1 MESKIINMGGDKPL
15 QFIIGIEQS
24 TLIPSFM
31 TTVDEL
37 WMAVVGAD
45 LYTAINSHQ
54 FLCINKNLKDHKD
67 FAATMNITSFKSLML
82 TGETQRFQDYVFAI
96 IDFVVKNYITPSLTF
111 YITFMSDTSQHAVN
125 AIVELEKG
133 IIMVGAQ
140 LGNKLS
146 NMK

>member
-24 TLIPSFM
+24 TLTPSFM
-31 TTVDEL
+31 ATIDEL
-37 WMAVVGAD
+37 WMSVVGAG
-45 LYTAINSHQ
+45 LYQAINSHQ
-54 FLCINKNLKDHKD
+54 FLCINKNLIDDRD

-82 TGETQRFQDYVFAI
+82 VGETQRFQDYVFSI
-96 IDFVVKNYITPSLTF
+96 IDFVVNNYITPSLTF

>member
-24 TLIPSFM
+24 TLTPSFM
-31 TTVDEL
+31 ATIDEF
-37 WMAVVGAD
+37 WMSVVGAG
-45 LYTAINSHQ
+45 LYQAINSHQ
-54 FLCINKNLKDHKD
+54 FLCINKNLTDDRD
-67 FAATMNITSFKSLML
+67 FGATMNITSFKSLML
-82 TGETQRFQDYVFAI
+82 VGETQRFQDYVFAI
-96 IDFVVKNYITPSLTF
+96 IDFAVQNHISPSPTL
-111 YITFMSDTSQHAVN
+111 YITFMSETSQHAVN

-140 LGNKLS
+140 LGDKLS